1 MASGVL
7 EGGRAQAHCHD
18 VAEHISSASPSFA
31 GLVKASGGWS
41 FLKRGCCEIEEVSRI
56 RWCEHAVV
64 IVSFPWRS
72 VITGSSVCC
81 FIFSLP
87 TIVSFRGSHILRWS
101 WLRWSAPAAPVV
113 SKELREK
120 AVLGANILKDGSDPQ
135 ILPDRFFFPSI
146 FPRPSLSQRKISAAD
161 PVLYTQTAC
170 PANNA

>member
-1 MASGVL
+1 MAWGRGG
-7 EGGRAQAHCHD
+7 GGRARAHCHD
-18 VAEHISSASPSFA
+18 VAVHISSASPSFA

-56 RWCEHAVV
+56 RWCDHVVV

-81 FIFSLP
+81 AIFSLP
-87 TIVSFRGSHILRWS
+87 TIVSFRGSHISWWS
-101 WLRWSAPAAPVV
+101 WLRWSAHAAPVV

-135 ILPDRFFFPSI
+135 ILPDRFFFPSV

-161 PVLYTQTAC
+161 PFLYTEAAC